1 MTNEKEI
8 IMSQRFILALSV
20 AAATVLGGT
29 AYAQSDHGHGAK
41 AKSADGGMMMQG
53 GSSGMMGDMSSMMQN
68 MHKMHRMHDNKMGGM
83 GGMMGGAM
91 MQMLDADGDGN
102 VTPQEMREQMQAK
115 LTEYDSDGDGTLS
128 ISEFE
133 TLHSAMIREKM
144 VDKFQHLDANG
155 DGAITND
162 EMTAPAKKMERMQKM
177 RSGMMGQMQGQ
188 PGAGQGMGSEMNN
201 ADETNDN

>member
-1 MTNEKEI
+1 
-8 IMSQRFILALSV
+8 MSQRFILALSLT
-20 AAATVLGGT
+20 AATALGGA
-29 AYAQSDHGHGAK
+29 AYAENNHGHGAK
-41 AKSADGGMMMQG
+41 SQSAECGPMQAGG
-53 GSSGMMGDMSSMMQN
+53 SGMMGDKPSMMQ
-68 MHKMHRMHDNKMGGM
+68 KMHRMHGSKTGGM
-83 GGMMGGAM
+83 GNMGKGMMDGAM

-144 VDKFQHLDANG
+144 VDKFQHLDADG
-155 DGAITND
+155 DGVITSD

-177 RSGMMGQMQGQ
+177 HSGMGKMQGK
-188 PGAGQGMGSEMNN
+188 PGQGMGSGMNN
-201 ADETNDN
+201 ADDSNDD

>member
-1 MTNEKEI
+1 
-8 IMSQRFILALSV
+8 MSQRFILALSLT
-20 AAATVLGGT
+20 AATALGGA
-29 AYAQSDHGHGAK
+29 AYAQNNHGHGAK
-41 AKSADGGMMMQG
+41 SQSADGGMTMQG
-53 GSSGMMGDMSSMMQN
+53 GGSGMMGDMSSMMQ
-68 MHKMHRMHDNKMGGM
+68 KMHRMHGNKMGGM
-83 GGMMGGAM
+83 GNMGKGMMDGAM

-144 VDKFQHLDANG
+144 VDKFQHLDADG
-155 DGAITND
+155 DGVITSD

-177 RSGMMGQMQGQ
+177 RSGMGQMQGQ
-188 PGAGQGMGSEMNN
+188 SGSGQGMGSGMDN
-201 ADETNDN
+201 ADDANDD